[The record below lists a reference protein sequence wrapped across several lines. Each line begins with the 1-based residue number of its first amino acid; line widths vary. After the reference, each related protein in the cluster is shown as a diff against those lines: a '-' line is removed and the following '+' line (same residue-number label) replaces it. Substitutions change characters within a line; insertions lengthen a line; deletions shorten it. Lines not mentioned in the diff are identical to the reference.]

1 MKQKS
6 LVLTVLLLFV
16 IVIFSNADEII
27 TIEKA
32 LELSEQSSSRI
43 RIAENNLNQAKME
56 KESSW
61 NLLLPS
67 FLLSSTTNSY
77 DDPVK
82 FFSDNMWNET
92 LTGAMT
98 LTVNGALADT
108 IDSYELNTV
117 NFWLNRETAVKGIST
132 QVQSLFYYLLA
143 SEENI
148 SIQEQT
154 LELAEKQYKQ
164 MQMNFANGYASE
176 MDVLQSQLAME
187 NIKPNISRAVLSHEQ
202 NLMIFRDLLGMDNDD
217 SIDLKGELIIS
228 ILELNADELIDDYI
242 SGRLDIQTYL
252 NILDIQKNLLDMN
265 KRVSSLPMLSLTT
278 AYSNSYIDIT
288 DSSASPMVSRG
299 WGDNLSLSL
308 TLSWNPEFLFKGS
321 STWVGIKKQEKEV
334 ENARLSLK
342 ESMKTAARE
351 IKSAVLELTTLAND
365 LEVAE
370 LNVQLAYRT
379 YEMTDESFK
388 KGTAEI
394 LVLENARQD
403 LESARQNQLNSLYQ
417 YRIGLISLSSALD
430 TDVKTLI
437 KEYGNE

>member
-1 MKQKS
+1 
-6 LVLTVLLLFV
+6 
-16 IVIFSNADEII
+16 
-27 TIEKA
+27 
-32 LELSEQSSSRI
+32 
-43 RIAENNLNQAKME
+43 
-56 KESSW
+56 
-61 NLLLPS
+61 
-67 FLLSSTTNSY
+67 
-77 DDPVK
+77 
-82 FFSDNMWNET
+82 
-92 LTGAMT
+92 
-98 LTVNGALADT
+98 
-108 IDSYELNTV
+108 
-117 NFWLNRETAVKGIST
+117 
-132 QVQSLFYYLLA
+132 
-143 SEENI
+143 
-148 SIQEQT
+148 
-154 LELAEKQYKQ
+154 

-202 NLMIFRDLLGMDNDD
+202 NLMTFRDLLGMDNDD
-217 SIDLKGELIIS
+217 SIDLKGELIIP

-288 DSSASPMVSRG
+288 DSSASSVVSRG
-299 WGDNLSLSL
+299 WGDNPSLSL